1 MKVVL
6 WCRTRRRSVRRLCH
20 TTKAVQVRGENM
32 NKKAEEQLAQQ
43 QSPKSEQGTGEPEV
57 QQRVEGR
64 PQQGTRQGG
73 MARQGLAMKGLQ
85 SP

>member
-1 MKVVL
+1 
-6 WCRTRRRSVRRLCH
+6 
-20 TTKAVQVRGENM
+20 M